1 MTSFNYDDD
10 GDDGDGDDGDVVD
23 GTGERCGCCPWNSGR
38 CGLGRGCGISQHN
51 KKLFVSEVK
60 STNDRMSIW
69 QLAWKEL
76 LHSASVPFEEAHVN
90 WKKNAKKAAWR

>member
-1 MTSFNYDDD
+1 MLTLLIAVSKVSFLLYSIYIIWFYMDSVIC
-10 GDDGDGDDGDVVD
+10 VV
-23 GTGERCGCCPWNSGR
+23 C
-38 CGLGRGCGISQHN
+38 
-51 KKLFVSEVK
+51 